1 MAVARA
7 RQRDT
12 STPGGSS
19 GLPLV
24 VKVAAR
30 YDAAGG
36 ARAKLPAG
44 VSRTIGAP
52 TRASYLLRAKRGIRS
67 THIASR
73 RPTPPAVPPA
83 NWTKRC
89 WPGTGSPARMFPKPT
104 TYACA
109 RPRMTCAP
117 TVSTSTR
124 RAASE
129 SRSLRIV
136 SLVTTYPTR
145 LNSTMS
151 KGSPSPNEPAER
163 SRECFKGSVHRA
175 APPEPWQA
183 FNRMR
188 RGRAGR
194 RGTARRTRSP
204 GGFERGL
211 LTDEAVS
218 PGIRATVTSAA
229 AVMIGVFSIVATLS
243 SLDFKE
249 MGVGLASAVL
259 IDATIVRAVL
269 VPART
274 KPLAAGIFFGYLPSW
289 LEWLPQVAPEP
300 RRASRARALPL
311 GFLRDRRA
319 RGRPPDGAARRPPAR
334 RGQERAHADPPRPA
348 RRRARRDAR
357 DLS

>member
-7 RQRDT
+7 GQRDT

-36 ARAKLPAG
+36 AGSKLPAG
-44 VSRTIGAP
+44 VSRVMGAP
-52 TRASYLLRAKRGIRS
+52 TRASYVLRAKPGMRS

-104 TYACA
+104 TYARA

-129 SRSLRIV
+129 SRSPRIV
-136 SLVTTYPTR
+136 SLVTTYPAT
-145 LNSTMS
+145 LNNTMS
-151 KGSPSPNEPAER
+151 RGSASPNEPAER

-194 RGTARRTRSP
+194 RGTARRRRSP
-204 GGFERGL
+204 GGLRARADDRRGGVARDPGDCDERGGGDDRRVL
-211 LTDEAVS
+211 NRRDAEL
-218 PGIRATVTSAA
+218 PRLQGGGRRA
-229 AVMIGVFSIVATLS
+229 GVR
-243 SLDFKE
+243 
-249 MGVGLASAVL
+249 
-259 IDATIVRAVL
+259 RAH
-269 VPART
+269 RRDDR
-274 KPLAAGIFFGYLPSW
+274 
-289 LEWLPQVAPEP
+289 P
-300 RRASRARALPL
+300 RRAPRRCRGGRHDARRRPSQPDLPR
-311 GFLRDRRA
+311 FLRDRRA
-319 RGRPPDGAARRPPAR
+319 RGRPPDGW
-334 RGQERAHADPPRPA
+334 
-348 RRRARRDAR
+348 
-357 DLS
+357 